1 MQKSNETCF
10 WEKALIKST
19 ASTREALTIIDKAAV
34 QIGLVVDSN
43 NTLLG
48 TVTDGDVRRSILK
61 GLSLDVD
68 IAEVMNKSPMV
79 CNKCI
84 PTVLAQQL
92 MRANQV
98 NQLPVINDSGQIVG
112 LHTLSARRPS
122 RVPNQLLIMA
132 GGFGRRLMP
141 LTKTLPKPMIKVAGK
156 PMLEHII
163 NKAKTEGFSNF
174 LISVYYLD
182 EKIRDYFGDG
192 KNWGVNI
199 KYLIEPEPLGTGG
212 ALTLIDPIPLHD
224 IVVTNGDVISNVPF
238 RKILNYH
245 QDQAAGATMAVYN
258 HEWENPYGVIET
270 NGNQILEIREKP
282 VQKSKINAGVYVIN
296 PKLIK
301 KLVAHRALNMTDF
314 FSSMIAQSEK
324 VVAYPLHEKWLDV
337 GRHEDLMEAE
347 KLALKI

>member
-141 LTKTLPKPMIKVAGK
+141 LTKILPKPMFKVAGK

-163 NKAKTEGFSNF
+163 KKA
-174 LISVYYLD
+174 
-182 EKIRDYFGDG
+182 
-192 KNWGVNI
+192 
-199 KYLIEPEPLGTGG
+199 
-212 ALTLIDPIPLHD
+212 
-224 IVVTNGDVISNVPF
+224 
-238 RKILNYH
+238 
-245 QDQAAGATMAVYN
+245 
-258 HEWENPYGVIET
+258 
-270 NGNQILEIREKP
+270 
-282 VQKSKINAGVYVIN
+282 
-296 PKLIK
+296 
-301 KLVAHRALNMTDF
+301 
-314 FSSMIAQSEK
+314 
-324 VVAYPLHEKWLDV
+324 
-337 GRHEDLMEAE
+337 
-347 KLALKI
+347 

>member
-1 MQKSNETCF
+1 MQKSDRICY
-10 WEKALIKST
+10 WEKALVKSSSSIK
-19 ASTREALTIIDKAAV
+19 EALVTIDQAAV

-48 TVTDGDVRRSILK
+48 TVTDGDVRRSILREV
-61 GLSLDVD
+61 SLDSSVL
-68 IAEVMNKSPMV
+68 EVMNTSPMV
-79 CNKCI
+79 CNECTS
-84 PTVLAQQL
+84 TVLAHRL

-98 NQLPVINDSGQIVG
+98 NQLPVINGSGQIVG
-112 LHTLSARRPS
+112 LHSLIVPRSS
-122 RVPNQLLIMA
+122 KVPNQLLIMA
-132 GGFGRRLMP
+132 GGFGKRLMP
-141 LTKTLPKPMIKVAGK
+141 LTKMLPKPMIKVAGK

-163 NKAKTEGFSNF
+163 EKAKTEGFSNF

-192 KNWGVNI
+192 TNWGVNI

-212 ALTLIDPIPLHD
+212 ALTLIDPIPLHN

-245 QDQAAGATMAVYN
+245 QEQAAGATMAVYN

-270 NGNQILEIREKP
+270 NGNLILEIKEKP
-282 VQKSKINAGVYVIN
+282 VQKSKINAGVYVIS

-301 KLVAHRALNMTDF
+301 KLAANSALNMTDF
-314 FSSMIAQSEK
+314 FSLMIAKSEK

-347 KLALKI
+347 KFAFKI